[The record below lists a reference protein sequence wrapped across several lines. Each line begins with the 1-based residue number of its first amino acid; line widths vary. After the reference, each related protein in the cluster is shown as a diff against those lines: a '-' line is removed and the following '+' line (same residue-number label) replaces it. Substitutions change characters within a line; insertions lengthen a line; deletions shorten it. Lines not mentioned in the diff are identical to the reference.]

1 VTSPSFRTTT
11 NERVYITVDERKQ
24 KAVEGLLRGRDVTKS
39 ATEVNKIEN
48 GTLERQ
54 ARGNA
59 NTSKSIT

>member
-54 ARGNA
+54 A
-59 NTSKSIT
+59 